1 MFCFYSVAKFIFK
14 IIMLQTVMATTPT
27 PPNTRP
33 SSSNGQSIAS
43 SAKQLF
49 KPTDMTD
56 IG

>member
-33 SSSNGQSIAS
+33 SSSNGQSSAS

-49 KPTDMTD
+49 KPTDLTD